1 MSSNKK
7 LKRQSHTSTQRP
19 ILRAL
24 MPPCARD
31 VFNQILESWNRL
43 SIKSGETSEKEES
56 VVDLEHVNDESTL
69 SVSSEFQPQ
78 IIHLKNIKGL
88 NRVSLEC
95 LDTNNVHPNQ
105 HKHYM

>member
-1 MSSNKK
+1 
-7 LKRQSHTSTQRP
+7 
-19 ILRAL
+19 
-24 MPPCARD
+24 MPPCARN

-43 SIKSGETSEKEES
+43 SGETSEKEES
-56 VVDLEHVNDESTL
+56 VVDFEHVNDESTL

-95 LDTNNVHPNQ
+95 LVTNNVPPNQ